1 MDQRGRWGLS
11 PAMRTFAVVDAI
23 LVATFVLLVV
33 LLRPFSGST
42 VNAAPST
49 GATSGS
55 SSPAPEMTPD
65 ATVPP
70 SPTDPTD
77 LTVFRLPSGNI
88 WCEMTTTSAT
98 CTILRFTF
106 TPPAP
111 PPGCSGSAGNVFTV
125 VAGHEATF
133 ACVGGEPP
141 AVPQGAPTL
150 EYGQASTVGEMTC
163 HSSTNGVT
171 CRHNLSG
178 VGFSMARA
186 GYRLF

>member
-1 MDQRGRWGLS
+1 M
-11 PAMRTFAVVDAI
+11 MTFAVIDAI
-23 LVATFVLLVV
+23 LVVTFLLLVI

-42 VNAAPST
+42 AGAAPST
-49 GATSGS
+49 ATTSVS
-55 SSPAPEMTPD
+55 SSPAPETTPD
-65 ATVPP
+65 SAVPP

-171 CRHNLSG
+171 CRHNPSG

>member
-11 PAMRTFAVVDAI
+11 PAMTTFAVIDAI
-23 LVATFVLLVV
+23 LVVTFVLLVI
-33 LLRPFSGST
+33 LLRPFSGSKA
-42 VNAAPST
+42 AAPSAST
-49 GATSGS
+49 TSVS

-77 LTVFRLPSGNI
+77 LKVFRLPSGNI
-88 WCEMTTTSAT
+88 WCEMTDTSAT
-98 CTILRFTF
+98 CTILRFTY
-106 TPPAP
+106 TAPDPPA
-111 PPGCSGSAGNVFTV
+111 GCSGTAGNVFTV
-125 VAGHEATF
+125 VAGHEAKF

-141 AVPQGAPTL
+141 AVPKGAPTL

-171 CRHNLSG
+171 CRHNPSG